1 LTKNLHLTTGGLWFN
16 CISLLPLQSLYLMLS
31 KNSVACNL

>member
-16 CISLLPLQSLYLMLS
+16 CITVFLPLQS
-31 KNSVACNL
+31 

>member
-16 CISLLPLQSLYLMLS
+16 CFSLFLS
-31 KNSVACNL
+31 ASIFVSDVVKEQCCL